1 MEDLRGL
8 PKPQQLNSA
17 DQKVEQDNPPFMIM
31 VKIPKPD
38 KQFSFAKKHVDSIF
52 LFFYIV
58 LYNHKGVW
66 T

>member
-38 KQFSFAKKHVDSIF
+38 KQFSFPKKHVDSIF